1 MVCFDADFVTET
13 TIIVDCT
20 TALAGIANGFIFVD
34 LKTGEKHIQNND
46 NPHNYNKT
54 KARKIATLNYTAK
67 SSEYDQVAAPAQS
80 FLFRGEPAWATENN
94 T

>member
-1 MVCFDADFVTET
+1 M
-13 TIIVDCT
+13 
-20 TALAGIANGFIFVD
+20 AGIANGFIFIDV
-34 LKTGEKHIQNND
+34 KTGEKHIQNND

-67 SSEYDQVAAPAQS
+67 TSDGFAAPAQS
-80 FLFRGEPAWATENN
+80 YLFRGEPAWATENN